1 MGFTPTNSR
10 SHFVDDIRIFE
21 YPNKIRCLLM
31 FFDVS
36 CWCLLMFVDVYWF
49 LMFVKPPQCSHRWRI
64 VLGFE
69 SGFGGWPWV
78 PVDLLEVLPV
88 NTPGAEASV
97 GKKDRKTWKKQ
108 TVVFI
113 DKIWSWASRMEVQ
126 ACELKSTFRV
136 LLWTLGGLTIWNN
149 LNLMFYHQNLIHSNQ
164 VRGLSWGWGF
174 ACLGCVRIGLDCIQ
188 L

>member
-31 FFDVS
+31 FFDVI

-149 LNLMFYHQNLIHSNQ
+149 LNLMFYHQNLIHSKSG
-164 VRGLSWGWGF
+164 VYHGVGGLLAWDV
-174 ACLGCVRIGLDCIQ
+174 LELD
-188 L
+188 